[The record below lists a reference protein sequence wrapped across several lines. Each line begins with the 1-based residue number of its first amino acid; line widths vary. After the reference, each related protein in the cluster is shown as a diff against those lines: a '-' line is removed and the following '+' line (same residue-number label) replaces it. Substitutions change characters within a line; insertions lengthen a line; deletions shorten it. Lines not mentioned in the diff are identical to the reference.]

1 MQNIKLWCMYMYLFL
16 SVHIWM
22 WGGAMCTCECWYM
35 HWSPAS
41 IIFQV
46 SFTFVTWFLIGLERH
61 FVDQATHSTDF
72 QVFMLSRQLLYLL
85 RDFPSPRCQLFRVN
99 SLCLLPHWVAP
110 AVKCSW
116 LLAVPG
122 LCIPKSCEGQP
133 CVGWVC
139 TLLASS
145 PSQGLCFHLSFWN
158 SQLHAILGF
167 KTEEALGLHTSSL
180 CRSLFSF
187 ALC

>member
-99 SLCLLPHWVAP
+99 SLCFLPHWVAP

-122 LCIPKSCEGQP
+122 LCIPKSCEGHVALCGMSVHTP
-133 CVGWVC
+133 SF
-139 TLLASS
+139 LALTGIML
-145 PSQGLCFHLSFWN
+145 PSQLLKLTAACHSWF
-158 SQLHAILGF
+158 
-167 KTEEALGLHTSSL
+167 
-180 CRSLFSF
+180 
-187 ALC
+187 

>member
-1 MQNIKLWCMYMYLFL
+1 MN
-16 SVHIWM
+16 V
-22 WGGAMCTCECWYM
+22 GGAMCTCECWYM

-46 SFTFVTWFLIGLERH
+46 SFTFVTWSLIGLERH

-72 QVFMLSRQLLYLL
+72 PVFMLSRQLLYLL